1 MKGILD
7 VTKIPQINL
16 GEGSNVNKNIIK
28 NFSQLFPRLF
38 HDESF
43 LREIF
48 FQLILLQSKVS
59 RDCVPGLPGRRED
72 GQVRLQSSQYN
83 YVRGADILLI
93 DVSIGLS
100 PRGGILFNLIN
111 NVIIKITQTTQ
122 RRRRSRGKKWIWR
135 ILENPLLVIV
145 LNWEWLDKTDIT
157 LAGVDIG
164 LLGVWG
170 HYYNNLSPT
179 GDGKMGMR

>member
-38 HDESF
+38 HDDSF

-48 FQLILLQSKVS
+48 FQLILLQSEVS

-72 GQVRLQSSQYN
+72 GQVRLESSQYS

-100 PRGGILFNLIN
+100 L
-111 NVIIKITQTTQ
+111 TQMRDFIQ
-122 RRRRSRGKKWIWR
+122 
-135 ILENPLLVIV
+135 
-145 LNWEWLDKTDIT
+145 LDKQCD
-157 LAGVDIG
+157 
-164 LLGVWG
+164 
-170 HYYNNLSPT
+170 H
-179 GDGKMGMR
+179 